1 MTDSVGRSAW
11 HGIEVRHLAA
21 LQALA
26 EEESFHGAARR
37 LGYSQPAVSQ
47 QLAVLER
54 IVGTQ
59 LVNRPRV
66 SQPLSLTEPG
76 QRLLVHARAVQ
87 ASLACA
93 EAELGSGTGTVQVRI
108 GTYQTV
114 SSLLLPHVV
123 RELERRAAHVQIV
136 MENSLGD
143 TTLIQALDR
152 GDIHA
157 SFVDLP
163 LRFEGELETV
173 PLATDEYVL
182 VMPRNGRRTLE
193 GEPLQPVDLRGLN
206 LIGFKTSGSTQRVID
221 QLRADGI
228 DPHFVLRCD
237 DNNVVQGFVAAGFG
251 AALIPRLTAEL
262 LTGSFDIR
270 PFDPALPP
278 RIIGLAWTRDLRDA
292 PNCRRSSTRRA
303 TSSHASG
310 GTAHWSSRTSSR
322 DSRARSGKRP
332 ESGDYESRSA
342 RAHRAAMFA
351 AVRLRLAFG
360 RRRSYF
366 TSVSK
371 AHPSAPSMFL

>member
-47 QLAVLER
+47 QLAALER

-66 SQPLSLTEPG
+66 SQPLSLTEAG
-76 QRLLVHARAVQ
+76 QQLLVHARAVQ

-93 EAELGSGTGTVQVRI
+93 EAELGSGTGKVQVRI

-123 RELERRAAHVQIV
+123 RELERRAAHVEIV

-143 TTLIQALDR
+143 TTLLQALDR
-152 GDIHA
+152 GEIHA

-163 LRFEGELETV
+163 LRFEGGLETV

-182 VMPRNGRRTLE
+182 VMPRNGRRAHD

-206 LIGFKTSGSTQRVID
+206 LIGFKTSGSTQRVVD
-221 QLRADGI
+221 RLRADGI

-270 PFDPALPP
+270 PFEPALPP
-278 RIIGLAWTRDLRDA
+278 RIIGLAWARDLRGAPWLQAFVDA
-292 PNCRRSSTRRA
+292 TRHVVARVWRDRA
-303 TSSHASG
+303 LEQPHELP
-310 GTAHWSSRTSSR
+310 RL
-322 DSRARSGKRP
+322 
-332 ESGDYESRSA
+332 A
-342 RAHRAAMFA
+342 RAQR
-351 AVRLRLAFG
+351 
-360 RRRSYF
+360 
-366 TSVSK
+366 
-371 AHPSAPSMFL
+371 

>member
-1 MTDSVGRSAW
+1 MTESVGRSAW

-26 EEESFHGAARR
+26 EEASFHGAARR

-47 QLAVLER
+47 QLAALER

-66 SQPLSLTEPG
+66 SQPLTLTEAG
-76 QRLLVHARAVQ
+76 RRLLVHARAVQ
-87 ASLACA
+87 ASLATA
-93 EAELGSGTGTVQVRI
+93 EAELGAENGKVQIRI

-123 RELERRAAHVQIV
+123 RELERRAAHVEIV
-136 MENSLGD
+136 LENSLGD
-143 TTLIQALDR
+143 VTLIQALDR
-152 GDIHA
+152 GEIHA

-163 LRFEGELETV
+163 LRFEGGLQTE
-173 PLATDEYVL
+173 PLALDEYVL
-182 VMPRNGRRTLE
+182 VMPRNGRRSAE
-193 GEPLQPVDLRGLN
+193 HEPLQPVDLRGLN

-262 LTGSFDIR
+262 LTGSFDVR
-270 PFDPALPP
+270 SFEPALPP
-278 RIIGLAWTRDLRDA
+278 RIIGLAWTGDLA
-292 PNCRRSSTRRA
+292 ETPGLQSFIAATRRVV
-303 TSSHASG
+303 G
-310 GTAHWSSRTSSR
+310 QIWR
-322 DSRARSGKRP
+322 DRSFQTMQAPPRL
-332 ESGDYESRSA
+332 A
-342 RAHRAAMFA
+342 RAQ
-351 AVRLRLAFG
+351 
-360 RRRSYF
+360 
-366 TSVSK
+366 T
-371 AHPSAPSMFL
+371 

>member
-1 MTDSVGRSAW
+1 MTESVGRSAW

-21 LQALA
+21 LQALS
-26 EEESFHGAARR
+26 EEASFHGAARR

-47 QLAVLER
+47 QLAALER

-66 SQPLSLTEPG
+66 SQPLTLTDAG

-87 ASLACA
+87 TSLATA
-93 EAELGSGTGTVQVRI
+93 EAELGAEDGKVQIRI

-123 RELERRAAHVQIV
+123 RELERRAAHVEIV
-136 MENSLGD
+136 LENSLGD
-143 TTLIQALDR
+143 VTLIQSLDR
-152 GDIHA
+152 GEIHA

-163 LRFEGELETV
+163 LRFEGGLQTE
-173 PLATDEYVL
+173 PLALDEYVL
-182 VMPRNGRRTLE
+182 VMARNGRRCAE

-262 LTGSFDIR
+262 LTGSFDVR
-270 PFDPALPP
+270 SFEPALPP
-278 RIIGLAWTRDLRDA
+278 RIIGLAWTRDLTEA
-292 PNCRRSSTRRA
+292 PWLEAFIAATRRVV
-303 TSSHASG
+303 G
-310 GTAHWSSRTSSR
+310 QIWR
-322 DSRARSGKRP
+322 DRSFEPPQELPRL
-332 ESGDYESRSA
+332 A
-342 RAHRAAMFA
+342 RAQ
-351 AVRLRLAFG
+351 
-360 RRRSYF
+360 S
-366 TSVSK
+366 
-371 AHPSAPSMFL
+371 